1 MVETGLVPPGMEMEV
16 DLDEVIKGKR
26 KSSSPKGSSRTRDLR
41 ERLSRGSLERRRR
54 HKSHSRSPMRK
65 RLHRPSPRRYSP
77 LRSSPRRSPRRS
89 PPRRSPHRLS
99 SNRRGSPVH
108 HRRIS
113 PKHRE
118 RSYSPR
124 RSRRSRS
131 RSRNRSPRHR
141 KQEEKKSFLQE
152 LAEKLNEPS
161 SSRNVPI
168 PVPMPNYVP
177 IVPRPVPA
185 PAPVPPPAQYY
196 NPPAPVMPSF
206 DPYDTQFFI
215 GNQPTV
221 VPMMPNFIGDSSTQ
235 SIGLPSSLTN
245 NLSLKSHQPSTNP
258 PNPLLDTVSISSSSN
273 DSLPTRT
280 TKSKATH
287 RAKGTLEQ
295 IDTKGDLSKVINVNL
310 FCEVKLLFM
319 YIIF

>member
-1 MVETGLVPPGMEMEV
+1 
-16 DLDEVIKGKR
+16 
-26 KSSSPKGSSRTRDLR
+26 
-41 ERLSRGSLERRRR
+41 
-54 HKSHSRSPMRK
+54 
-65 RLHRPSPRRYSP
+65 
-77 LRSSPRRSPRRS
+77 
-89 PPRRSPHRLS
+89 
-99 SNRRGSPVH
+99 
-108 HRRIS
+108 
-113 PKHRE
+113 
-118 RSYSPR
+118 
-124 RSRRSRS
+124 
-131 RSRNRSPRHR
+131 
-141 KQEEKKSFLQE
+141 
-152 LAEKLNEPS
+152 
-161 SSRNVPI
+161 
-168 PVPMPNYVP
+168 
-177 IVPRPVPA
+177 
-185 PAPVPPPAQYY
+185 
-196 NPPAPVMPSF
+196 MPSF